1 MSDINKDMKATA
13 DYVIKTAMDRY
24 NIDLDYSRASIAGLE
39 TILGRIYWGFSSR
52 TKDEGK
58 GGVIYNA
65 AIFWG
70 SYLGEFMR
78 RKWGGTWIQ
87 RGSELFVSINGIDFS
102 PINYVYEKITGRVSN
117 KIADYLF
124 ETNGILSASGSVPL
138 PENKEVIIEELA
150 EPMDVKKPLKIDKHM
165 LYAIIGISGILLVI
179 IIFTI
184 FIINF
189 KRSGIPL
196 TGIIAFPTRTVT
208 NIPAELISFTPTSY
222 PTNTASPTITMLPT
236 YTPKPTQTTRPS
248 FTPSPTLT
256 QTMTPTPTPTNTLTP
271 TLRWYTS
278 TPSGTP
284 TSVPFIPP
292 DTQVPPTEPP
302 PPPATLP
309 PPAVLE
315 SCEVDPSSVQPGYAV
330 ILTFIA
336 HFSAPGYSFDAEI
349 NGDYPGAG
357 GCSGVDDNGDGT
369 ASCDGSSGMLPS
381 STTVDVTFSSSVG
394 DCVASYGSP

>member
-1 MSDINKDMKATA
+1 MSDVNKDMEATA
-13 DYVIKTAMDRY
+13 DYVIKSARERY
-24 NIDLDYSRASIAGLE
+24 SIELDYSRASIAGLE
-39 TILGRIYWGFSSR
+39 TILGRIYWGFSGR
-52 TKDEGK
+52 TEDEGK

-78 RKWGGTWIQ
+78 RKWGGTWVQ
-87 RGSELFVSINGIDFS
+87 SGSELIVSINGIDFS
-102 PINYVYEKITGRVSN
+102 PINYVYEKITGRVNN

-124 ETNGILSASGSVPL
+124 ETNGKLSTSGSLPL
-138 PENKEVIIEELA
+138 PENKKVIVEEFA
-150 EPMDVKKPLKIDKHM
+150 EPMTVKKPLKIDKNI
-165 LYAIIGISGILLVI
+165 LYAIIGISGILLVL
-179 IIFTI
+179 IIFII

-189 KRSGIPL
+189 QRSGIPS
-196 TGIIAFPTRTVT
+196 TGIIALPTRTST
-208 NIPAELISFTPTSY
+208 NIPAEFISFTPTTY
-222 PTNTASPTITMLPT
+222 LTNTASPTITMLPT
-236 YTPKPTQTTRPS
+236 YTPIPTQTPRPS

-256 QTMTPTPTPTNTLTP
+256 QTATPTPTSTNTPTP
-271 TLRWYTS
+271 TLIWYTS
-278 TPSGTP
+278 TPSRTP
-284 TSVPFIPP
+284 TSVPAVPA

-315 SCEVDPSSVQPGYAV
+315 SCEVDPSSVQPGFAV

-369 ASCDGSSGMLPS
+369 ASCDGSSGMIPS